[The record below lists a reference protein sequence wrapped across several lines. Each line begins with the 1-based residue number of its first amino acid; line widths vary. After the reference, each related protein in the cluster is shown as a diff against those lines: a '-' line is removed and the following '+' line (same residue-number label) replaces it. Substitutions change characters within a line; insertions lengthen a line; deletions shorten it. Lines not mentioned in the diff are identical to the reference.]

1 VASGVRVTLDGSIM
15 APEESYPDLIS
26 LAVHEFRSPAS
37 VISGYLHMLQ
47 RDTETPLSDRQR
59 KMVDE
64 AEKSCSKLVALIA
77 ALSEVGKIDD
87 GRITMASKKTDL
99 FLLIAEVAKT
109 VHEADDREVLL
120 EVRGEPVGAV
130 MPGDENRL
138 RTAFGAVF
146 HAILR
151 EKIGPCTVV
160 ADRRIVTDGQQS
172 SAVIIVA
179 EEAGVQ
185 AAYDARPGTFDEKRG
200 GVGLSLAIARRV
212 IEAHGGRIWSPAF
225 VTDFG
230 AAGPA
235 FVKDSGAAG
244 SAVVKGSGFDERS
257 ARSIALIAIPLG
269 S

>member
-1 VASGVRVTLDGSIM
+1 MGFGVRVTLDESIM

-99 FLLIAEVAKT
+99 FPLIAEVAKT

-130 MPGDENRL
+130 IPGDENRL

-160 ADRRIVTDGQQS
+160 ADRRLVTDGQQS
-172 SAVIIVA
+172 SAVIVVA

>member
-1 VASGVRVTLDGSIM
+1 MGSRVRVTLDESIM

-47 RDTETPLSDRQR
+47 RDTEMPLSDRQR

-64 AEKSCSKLVALIA
+64 AEKSCSRLVGLIA

-87 GRITMASKKTDL
+87 GQITMSRKETDVFPL
-99 FLLIAEVAKT
+99 VADVAKS
-109 VHEADDREVLL
+109 VHEAGEHEVRL
-120 EVRGEPVGAV
+120 EVRGQAVGAV
-130 MPGDENRL
+130 MAGDENRL
-138 RTAFGAVF
+138 RASFGAIF

-151 EKIGPCTVV
+151 EKAGPCTVV
-160 ADRRIVTDGQQS
+160 ADRRLVKDGARS
-172 SAVIIVA
+172 SAVIVVA

-185 AAYDARPGTFDEKRG
+185 TAYDAPAGSFDEKRG

-225 VTDFG
+225 
-230 AAGPA
+230 AKGPGIEA
-235 FVKDSGAAG
+235 EE
-244 SAVVKGSGFDERS
+244 GSGYAKGPVPAVFDERT
-257 ARSIALIAIPLG
+257 ARSTALITLPLG